1 MKAIKKNK
9 IGGALR
15 ICLLGVI
22 GLLMASCNETMLDT
36 LEQNYPS
43 SATAAESSHVLMVVL
58 DGASGRAVQTARN
71 LYKTPVLK
79 SMFSHALYTDYGLAD
94 SSVKILQGE
103 MNNAR
108 GWANL
113 FTGNTSHGVKS
124 DGQLVNLNGQHIFSW
139 LMDSQTNI
147 SIYAS
152 DKKFYENFVIDGI
165 DAPKLETDLEVK
177 NLLIEKLKN
186 PLALSSDLI
195 VAEFNSVQ
203 LAGENSGFYGEDGVA
218 TESVINAINILDGY
232 IGELLEAL
240 KERPDYNKENW
251 LVVVTSNYGGVMTTV
266 ESDDYYDDITRNTF
280 TLIYNERLV
289 SQVQGRPSDSSIEYE
304 YYTPLWSYD
313 YRYENPTG
321 YAESAGLQ
329 GDTSLGN
336 IEWDMLTDESKGG
349 ATLMFLIQADKQN
362 ENKGNA
368 ESYTILS
375 KSSEIATNGWIYYFS
390 NNGKIRFGVGT
401 KKNLFTSSSINDQAW
416 HSYTTVFTL
425 DKSKTKM
432 EVNFY
437 LDGELDG
444 SKTISQKD
452 FDKYFNDDMKSTS
465 LRIGSAYNRTSQE
478 KINKNK
484 VYKNCFN
491 ISNIQIYDKAL
502 SAEEVK
508 KYAGMNQLHK
518 MESTYALWDNLVG
531 YWPCDLESDMLEPIL
546 PDYSKYRK
554 SDGTTDFKIDRGS
567 VSAWL
572 SGKAQDP
579 ALHPILASDKLYYN
593 RTFNT
598 VDISRQVFLWL
609 GKNISWNWN
618 MEGKAWQ
625 LSYTEMQPEQN

>member
-1 MKAIKKNK
+1 
-9 IGGALR
+9 
-15 ICLLGVI
+15 
-22 GLLMASCNETMLDT
+22 
-36 LEQNYPS
+36 
-43 SATAAESSHVLMVVL
+43 
-58 DGASGRAVQTARN
+58 
-71 LYKTPVLK
+71 
-79 SMFSHALYTDYGLAD
+79 
-94 SSVKILQGE
+94 
-103 MNNAR
+103 
-108 GWANL
+108 
-113 FTGNTSHGVKS
+113 
-124 DGQLVNLNGQHIFSW
+124 
-139 LMDSQTNI
+139 
-147 SIYAS
+147 
-152 DKKFYENFVIDGI
+152 
-165 DAPKLETDLEVK
+165 
-177 NLLIEKLKN
+177 
-186 PLALSSDLI
+186 
-195 VAEFNSVQ
+195 
-203 LAGENSGFYGEDGVA
+203 
-218 TESVINAINILDGY
+218 
-232 IGELLEAL
+232 
-240 KERPDYNKENW
+240 
-251 LVVVTSNYGGVMTTV
+251 
-266 ESDDYYDDITRNTF
+266 
-280 TLIYNERLV
+280 
-289 SQVQGRPSDSSIEYE
+289 
-304 YYTPLWSYD
+304 
-313 YRYENPTG
+313 
-321 YAESAGLQ
+321 
-329 GDTSLGN
+329 
-336 IEWDMLTDESKGG
+336 MLTDESKGG

-491 ISNIQIYDKAL
+491 ISNIQVYDKAL

-554 SDGTTDFKIDRGS
+554 SDGATDFKIDRGS